1 MTFMVKRPAPRRQV
15 LRGMLNGAAVG
26 VALPFLDC
34 FLNDHGTALA
44 SGQPLPVRFGTWFW
58 GLGFSPGFGFSETAA
73 DVQPLLEAQA
83 LAPLLK
89 EMNYFSGFTVAL
101 DGNPNMVHFS
111 GVMVARTG
119 ASPTTQQDV
128 PAPTVDV
135 LVGNQIGGGVRFRS
149 LDAAASG
156 GPRGG
161 YSARSTSSRNTAEI
175 SPLALYVRVFG
186 PGFTDPNSGDFQPD
200 PQIMVRRSVLTGV
213 NDVSKGFV
221 KSLGAADRA
230 RMDQYFTSI
239 RELEQQLD
247 LMTQR
252 PAPNQACRVP
262 SSLKAE
268 DGAQKAEG
276 ETEIASVV
284 TTHKAMAHL
293 MAMAVACNQTN
304 VFTMTFSAAQSG
316 LRLEGFASS
325 HHTLSHEEPV
335 DAKLGYQAQVSWFNQ
350 KTMQGCLDFVE
361 AFRAIREGDGS
372 VLDNTLIMAHSDT
385 NDAKVHALD
394 GIPVMTFG
402 KAGGRLKTGLHV
414 AGNGDPI
421 TRVGFT
427 AMRAMGVPLNS
438 WGVKSNETSKVIKE
452 VLV

>member
-1 MTFMVKRPAPRRQV
+1 MTFLLKRRAPRRQI

-58 GLGFSPGFGFSETAA
+58 GLGFSPGFGFSHTAA
-73 DVQPLLEAQA
+73 DVQPLLEARA
-83 LAPLLK
+83 LAPLVK
-89 EMNYFSGFTVAL
+89 DMNYFSGFTVAL

-111 GVMVARTG
+111 GVIVARTG

-135 LVGNQIGGGVRFRS
+135 LIGDQIGGGVRFHS

-161 YSARSTSSRNTAEI
+161 YSARSTASRNAAET
-175 SPLALYVRVFG
+175 SPLALYARVFG
-186 PGFTDPNSGDFQPD
+186 PGFADPNNADFQPD

-213 NDVSKGFV
+213 NDVSKGFM

-247 LMTQR
+247 LMMQR
-252 PAPNQACRVP
+252 PAPNKACRVSP
-262 SSLKAE
+262 PPKDRGSQS
-268 DGAQKAEG
+268 AEG
-276 ETEIASVV
+276 ETEIASVL
-284 TTHKAMAHL
+284 TTHKAMAGL

-350 KTMQGCLDFVE
+350 KTMEGCRDFIE
-361 AFRAIREGDGS
+361 AFRGIREGDGS
-372 VLDNTLIMAHSDT
+372 LLDNTLIMAHSDT

-402 KAGGRLKTGLHV
+402 KAGGRFKTGLHV
-414 AGNGDPI
+414 AGNGDSI
-421 TRVGFT
+421 TRVGLT

-438 WGVKSNETSKVIKE
+438 WGVKSNETSKVVKE